1 MDESTLSKELSK
13 LLLIYRTKNKIT
25 LEKLSELVQLDSKF
39 LNKLEKGHHTTLL
52 TNYFKIAKALA
63 VPLYEIDKL
72 IKEYMN
78 S

>member
-1 MDESTLSKELSK
+1 MNENSLSQELSK

-25 LEKLSELVQLDSKF
+25 LEKLSELVELDAKF

-52 TNYFKIAKALA
+52 TNYFKIAKAVS
-63 VPLYEIDKL
+63 VPVYEIEKL
-72 IKEYMN
+72 IKIYFN

>member
-1 MDESTLSKELSK
+1 MNESLLSKELSK

-25 LEKLSELVQLDSKF
+25 LEKLSELVGLDPKF

-52 TNYFKIAKALA
+52 TNYFKIAKAVA
-63 VPLYEIDKL
+63 VPVYEIDKL
-72 IKEYMN
+72 INEYMI

>member
-39 LNKLEKGHHTTLL
+39 LNKLEIFGK
-52 TNYFKIAKALA
+52 
-63 VPLYEIDKL
+63 
-72 IKEYMN
+72 
-78 S
+78 